1 MYEDHTLVSQVLE
14 GDAEAFTL
22 IVRRHETPVYNL
34 ALRMLGNPAEAEDA
48 SQEAFL
54 RAYSKLRRY
63 DKTYSFR
70 TWLLSITSNHCI
82 DRLRKRRIKWLSL
95 DEPLSTED
103 SLKMASSS
111 ASPELV
117 YENTQRERMVQDLLD
132 TLTPEYRAVVILHYW
147 YGMPYDEIARSLHT
161 TVSAIKSRL
170 YRARRM
176 MAEAAKEKTVNHVEM
191 VGGV

>member
-111 ASPELV
+111 AGPELV
-117 YENTQRERMVQDLLD
+117 YENSQRERMVQDLLD

-176 MAEAAKEKTVNHVEM
+176 MAEAAKEETVNHVEM